1 MKRAK
6 PEIWS
11 DEDNAVL
18 RRVYLKGGPGAVI
31 PLLSKPRTIKAVCER
46 ALRMGLTRPTE
57 WGESEKAIVLKHYTL
72 KGSSYCAALLPGRT
86 PLSVR
91 SMARVLGVQF
101 IRKGVKYSKPKAKQ
115 KPEKV
120 VKLLKSAPAQ
130 KPRNGLVGEP
140 IITSDTK
147 VTIAPPFVDRRWLAD
162 RVERVVDSL
171 GCREWAR
178 RI

>member
-6 PEIWS
+6 PELWS

-18 RRVYLKGGPGAVI
+18 RKVYLKGGPSAVI
-31 PLLSKPRTIKAVCER
+31 PLLSKPRTIKGVCER
-46 ALRMGLTRPTE
+46 ALRMGLTRPPD
-57 WGESEKAIVLKHYTL
+57 WDDREKAIVLEHYTL
-72 KGSSYCAALLPGRT
+72 KGSSYCASLLPGRT
-86 PLSVR
+86 LSSVR
-91 SMARVLGVQF
+91 SMAMALGVRV
-101 IRKGVKYSKPKAKQ
+101 IRKGLKHSKPKAKPE
-115 KPEKV
+115 PEKV

-147 VTIAPPFVDRRWLAD
+147 VTIAPPFVDRRWTAD